1 MLSLCKPRM
10 FLAAFCLLA
19 ANLAHAT
26 AQIPERIKV
35 DEGEAQPLF
44 SEPLRPFLLSDDAH
58 IKALGRHA
66 NTGCSASWRGY
77 QGHWTISSDQQLM
90 LTALFANPCSDKP
103 APIPLTTFFPD
114 ATGPVPAKWFSGKLL
129 VPLGKMVQYQHMG
142 YESEYEK
149 YLIITVD
156 QGKVTSR
163 ETSTKRP

>member
-26 AQIPERIKV
+26 AQIPELIKI
-35 DEGEAQPLF
+35 DEETHDLF
-44 SEPLRPFLLSDDAH
+44 REPLNSYLLNNEVY
-58 IKALGRHA
+58 IKKLEHLAKDR
-66 NTGCSASWRGY
+66 CSASWRGY

-103 APIPLTTFFPD
+103 VPIPLTTFFPD

-129 VPLGKMVQYQHMG
+129 FPLGKMVQYQHMG

-163 ETSTKRP
+163 EARTKRP

>member
-10 FLAAFCLLA
+10 FLAAVCLLA

-26 AQIPERIKV
+26 AQIPELIKI
-35 DEGEAQPLF
+35 DGETHDLF
-44 SEPLRPFLLSDDAH
+44 REPLNPYLLSNDAY
-58 IKALGRHA
+58 IKELERLSKDRC
-66 NTGCSASWRGY
+66 TASWRGY

-114 ATGPVPAKWFSGKLL
+114 ATGPVPARWFSGKLL
-129 VPLGKMVQYQHMG
+129 VPLGKMLQYQHMG